1 MRADHSLELS
11 QLLIY
16 TTKVLV
22 GQPPQSIT
30 LLVDTGSAQ
39 LSITDA
45 NSVFCTTDPI
55 NIKDCANFGA
65 LDAGKSNTFKPID
78 NGFFDTVFV
87 DEGHISGIHATETM
101 TFNGLTL
108 ENYVFDFALKT
119 NTAHNTLGIG
129 YASKQTNNHI
139 YPTFPERLVGTG
151 RIKLNAYSV
160 WLNSLEATSG
170 LILYGGIDTAKID
183 GKLQT
188 LPVYGL
194 TKVSGDTSVR
204 ELTVRLNDVTFGQF
218 RCHTIRALLDTGST
232 YSYLP
237 SSFVLPILKSL
248 NAVKDPHYEG
258 MNSVDCRLRNYNT
271 PFVFTFGI
279 GSDLVTIRVPMSSM
293 VFDDKGY
300 GALEKD
306 GVRLCTFGLAAM
318 VPDEDIASLGDTF
331 LRSSYTIYDLTN
343 HQISLAQ
350 ASYSLASSLLEI
362 PKEGVSAM
370 GLTNS

>member
-1 MRADHSLELS
+1 MRADHSLVLP

-39 LSITDA
+39 LSIVDS
-45 NSVFCTTDPI
+45 NSVFCTTNPI
-55 NIKDCANFGA
+55 NIKDCAMFGA
-65 LDAGKSNTFKPID
+65 FDASKSNTFKPIV

-101 TFNGLTL
+101 AFNGLTL
-108 ENYVFDFALKT
+108 ENYVFDFALDT

-129 YASKQTNNHI
+129 YARKQENNHI
-139 YPTFPERLVGTG
+139 YPTFPERLVGMG

-194 TKVSGDTSVR
+194 TKVPGDTSVR

-218 RCHTIRALLDTGST
+218 RCPTIRALLDTGST

-237 SSFVLPILKSL
+237 PSFVLPILKSL
-248 NAVKDPHYEG
+248 NAVQDPNYKG
-258 MNSVDCRLRNYNT
+258 MNSVDCGLRNYNT

-293 VFDDKGY
+293 VFDDTDY
-300 GALEKD
+300 GALEKG
-306 GVRLCTFGLAAM
+306 GVRLCRFGLAAM
-318 VPDEDIASLGDTF
+318 EHDEDIATLGDTF
-331 LRSSYTIYDLTN
+331 LRSSYTVYDLTN

-350 ASYSLASSLLEI
+350 ASYSQASSLLEI

>member
-1 MRADHSLELS
+1 M
-11 QLLIY
+11 
-16 TTKVLV
+16 

-39 LSITDA
+39 LSIVDG
-45 NSVFCTTDPI
+45 NSDFCTTDPLNI
-55 NIKDCANFGA
+55 NECAKFGA
-65 LDAGKSNTFKPID
+65 FHSRNSHTFKPID

-87 DEGHISGIHATETM
+87 DEGHMSGIHATETM

-108 ENYVFDFALKT
+108 ENYVFDLALDT

-129 YASKQTNNHI
+129 YARKQANNQI
-139 YPTFPERLVGTG
+139 YPTFPERLVGMG

-160 WLNSLEATSG
+160 WLNSVEATSG
-170 LILYGGIDTAKID
+170 LILYGGIDIAKID

-194 TKVSGDTSVR
+194 TNVPGDASVR

-218 RCHTIRALLDTGST
+218 RCPTSRALLDTGST

-237 SSFVLPILKSL
+237 SSFVLPILNSL
-248 NAVKDPHYEG
+248 NAMKYNG
-258 MNSVDCRLRNYNT
+258 MNFVDCGLRNYNT

-279 GSDLVTIRVPMSSM
+279 GSELVTIRVPMSSM
-293 VFDDKGY
+293 VFGDTEVDP
-300 GALEKD
+300 LEKD
-306 GVRLCTFGLAAM
+306 GVRFCRFGLDVM
-318 VPDEDIASLGDTF
+318 QPDEDIATLGDTF
-331 LRSSYTIYDLTN
+331 LRSSYTVYDLTN

-350 ASYSLASSLLEI
+350 ASYSLASSLMEI
-362 PKEGVSAM
+362 PKDGVSAM
-370 GLTNS
+370 GLTSS

>member
-1 MRADHSLELS
+1 MRADHSFELQ
-11 QLLIY
+11 QLLLY

-39 LSITDA
+39 LSIMDGKSA
-45 NSVFCTTDPI
+45 FCTTDPI
-55 NIKDCANFGA
+55 NIKECAKFGA
-65 LDAGKSNTFKPID
+65 YHSGDSHTFKPID

-87 DEGHISGIHATETM
+87 DEGHVSGVHATETM
-101 TFNGLTL
+101 IFNDLTF
-108 ENYVFDFALKT
+108 ENYVFDFGLDT

-129 YASKQTNNHI
+129 YARKQANNNI
-139 YPTFPERLVGTG
+139 YPTLPERLVGMG

-194 TKVSGDTSVR
+194 TKVPGDTSVR

-218 RCHTIRALLDTGST
+218 RCPTSRALLDTGST

-237 SSFVLPILKSL
+237 PSFVLPILKSL
-248 NAVKDPHYEG
+248 NAIQDPQYLDT
-258 MNSVDCRLRNYNT
+258 NFVDCGLRNYNT

-293 VFDDKGY
+293 VFDDKEFGT
-300 GALEKD
+300 LEKD
-306 GVRLCTFGLAAM
+306 GVRLCRFGLDVM
-318 VPDEDIASLGDTF
+318 KQDEDIATLGDTF
-331 LRSSYTIYDLTN
+331 LRSSYAVYDLTN

-362 PKEGVSAM
+362 PKDGVSAM

>member
-1 MRADHSLELS
+1 MRADYSLELP
-11 QLLIY
+11 QMLIY

-39 LSITDA
+39 LSIIDG

-55 NIKDCANFGA
+55 NIKECAKFGA
-65 LDAGKSNTFKPID
+65 FHSDESDTFEPID

-101 TFNGLTL
+101 NFNGLIL
-108 ENYVFDFALKT
+108 ENYVFDFALDT

-129 YASKQTNNHI
+129 YAYKQTNNHI
-139 YPTFPERLVGTG
+139 YPTFPERLVEMGH
-151 RIKLNAYSV
+151 IKLNAYSV

-194 TKVSGDTSVR
+194 TKVPGDTSVR

-218 RCHTIRALLDTGST
+218 RCPTSRALLDTGST

-237 SSFVLPILKSL
+237 PSFVLPILKSL
-248 NAVKDPHYEG
+248 NAIKDPRYED
-258 MNSVDCRLRNYNT
+258 MNFVDCGLRNYKT

-279 GSDLVTIRVPMSSM
+279 GSDLVTIQVPMSSM
-293 VFDDKGY
+293 VFDDMGC

-306 GVRLCTFGLAAM
+306 GVRLCRFGLAAM
-318 VPDEDIASLGDTF
+318 GPDEDIATLGDTF
-331 LRSSYTIYDLTN
+331 LRSSYTVYDLTN

-350 ASYSLASSLLEI
+350 ASYSLASFLLEI

>member
-1 MRADHSLELS
+1 M
-11 QLLIY
+11 
-16 TTKVLV
+16 

-39 LSITDA
+39 LSIVDG
-45 NSVFCTTDPI
+45 NSVFCITDPI
-55 NIKDCANFGA
+55 NMKECAEFGA
-65 LDAGKSNTFKPID
+65 FHSGDSHTFKPID
-78 NGFFDTVFV
+78 NGFFDTVFL
-87 DEGHISGIHATETM
+87 DQGHISGIHATDTM

-108 ENYVFDFALKT
+108 EKYVFAFALDT
-119 NTAHNTLGIG
+119 NTAYNILGIG
-129 YASKQTNNHI
+129 YAAKQANNHI
-139 YPTFPERLVGTG
+139 YPTFPERLVGIG

-170 LILYGGIDTAKID
+170 VILYGGIDTAKID

-194 TKVSGDTSVR
+194 TKVPGDTSVR
-204 ELTVRLNDVTFGQF
+204 ELTVRLNNVTFGQF
-218 RCHTIRALLDTGST
+218 RCPTRRALLDTGST

-237 SSFVLPILKSL
+237 PSFVLPILKSL
-248 NAVKDPHYEG
+248 DAIKDPQYKG
-258 MNSVDCRLRNYNT
+258 INFVDCGLRNYNT

-293 VFDDKGY
+293 VFDDTKF

-306 GVRLCTFGLAAM
+306 GVRLCRFGLDVM
-318 VPDEDIASLGDTF
+318 EPDEDIATLGDTF
-331 LRSSYTIYDLTN
+331 LRSSYTVYDLTN

-350 ASYSLASSLLEI
+350 ASYSLASSVLEI
-362 PKEGVSAM
+362 PKNGVSAM
-370 GLTNS
+370 GFTNV

>member
-1 MRADHSLELS
+1 MRADHSSELQ
-11 QLLIY
+11 QLLMY

-22 GQPPQSIT
+22 GQPPQPIT

-39 LSITDA
+39 LSIMDG
-45 NSVFCTTDPI
+45 NSAFCTSDPV
-55 NIKDCANFGA
+55 NIKECAKFGA
-65 LDAGKSNTFKPID
+65 FHSRNSHTFKPID

-87 DEGHISGIHATETM
+87 DEGHLSGIHATETM

-108 ENYVFDFALKT
+108 ENYVFDFALNT

-129 YASKQTNNHI
+129 YARKQENNHI
-139 YPTFPERLVGTG
+139 YPTLPERLVGMG

-160 WLNSLEATSG
+160 WLNSLEAASG

-183 GKLQT
+183 GTLQT

-194 TKVSGDTSVR
+194 TRVPGDASVR

-218 RCHTIRALLDTGST
+218 RCPTSRALLDTGST

-237 SSFVLPILKSL
+237 PSFVLPILKSL
-248 NAVKDPHYEG
+248 NAIKFPQYEG
-258 MNSVDCRLRNYNT
+258 MNFVDCGLRNYNT

-279 GSDLVTIRVPMSSM
+279 GSELVTIRVPMSSM
-293 VFDDKGY
+293 VFDDTKFDP
-300 GALEKD
+300 LKKD
-306 GVRLCTFGLAAM
+306 GVLLCRFGLDVM
-318 VPDEDIASLGDTF
+318 KPDEDIATLGGTF
-331 LRSSYTIYDLTN
+331 LRSSYTVYDLTN

-350 ASYSLASSLLEI
+350 ASYSQASSLLEI
-362 PKEGVSAM
+362 PKDGVSAM
-370 GLTNS
+370 GLTSS

>member
-1 MRADHSLELS
+1 MRADHSFELQ

-22 GQPPQSIT
+22 GQPPQPIT

-39 LSITDA
+39 LSIIDG
-45 NSVFCTTDPI
+45 NSEFCTTDPV
-55 NIKDCANFGA
+55 NIKECAKFGA
-65 LDAGKSNTFKPID
+65 FHSGNSHTFKPID
-78 NGFFDTVFV
+78 NGYFDTEFV
-87 DEGHISGIHATETM
+87 DDGHISGIHATETM

-108 ENYVFDFALKT
+108 ENYVFDFGLDT

-129 YASKQTNNHI
+129 YARKQTNNQI
-139 YPTFPERLVGTG
+139 YPTFPERLVGIG

-160 WLNSLEATSG
+160 WLNSAEATSG

-194 TKVSGDTSVR
+194 TKVPGDTSVR

-218 RCHTIRALLDTGST
+218 RCPTCRALLDTGST

-237 SSFVLPILKSL
+237 PSFVLPILKSL
-248 NAVKDPHYEG
+248 NAMKYNDMYF
-258 MNSVDCRLRNYNT
+258 VDCGLRNYNT

-279 GSDLVTIRVPMSSM
+279 GSELVTIRVPMSSM
-293 VFDDKGY
+293 VFADTDIDR
-300 GALEKD
+300 LEKD
-306 GVRLCTFGLAAM
+306 GVRFCRFGLDVM
-318 VPDEDIASLGDTF
+318 KPDEDIATLGDTF
-331 LRSSYTIYDLTN
+331 LRSSYTVYDLTN

-350 ASYSLASSLLEI
+350 ASYTLASSLVEI

-370 GLTNS
+370 GLTSS